1 MKMRSMIYKLEVA
14 KLECFS
20 VVEWVLQYIRE
31 SIPEVGS
38 QKSCFEFV
46 CT

>member
-20 VVEWVLQYIRE
+20 VVGMGFAVHKRE
-31 SIPEVGS
+31 YS
-38 QKSCFEFV
+38 
-46 CT
+46 